1 MQWTIARTGPGLW
14 IVVAVIGV
22 IWWWVARKRNP
33 GGDDDA
39 PMPIGERDV

>member
-1 MQWTIARTGPGLW
+1 
-14 IVVAVIGV
+14 VVAVIGV